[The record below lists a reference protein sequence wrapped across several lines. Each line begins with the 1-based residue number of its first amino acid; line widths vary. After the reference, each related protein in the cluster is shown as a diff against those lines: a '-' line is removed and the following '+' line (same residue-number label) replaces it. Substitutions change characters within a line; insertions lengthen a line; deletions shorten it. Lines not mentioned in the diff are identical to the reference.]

1 MNNLLSM
8 EHLSNEDIYD
18 LIQTACDYKSGKQP
32 LPQFEG
38 KFVSNLFFENSTRT
52 KCSFEVAE
60 QKLSLKEVNFE
71 TSTSSVQ
78 KGESLYDTCKT
89 LESIGVDLLVIRH
102 SQNAYYEELENL
114 NIPIANAGDGSGQ
127 HPTQSLLDIMTIY
140 EEYGSFEGLNILICG
155 DIKNSRVARSNFIS
169 LTSLGANVMFS
180 SPDEWVDE
188 SLDAPY
194 VQIDDV
200 IDQVDIVMLLRV
212 QHERHGITGEANFE
226 ANDYHEQYGLTMDRY
241 NKLKDKAI
249 VMHPAPVNRGV
260 EIDSELVEAPKARI
274 FKQMTNGMYLRMSV
288 INKLLSGKEA

>member
-8 EHLSNEDIYD
+8 EHLSNEDIYE
-18 LIQTACDYKSGKQP
+18 LIQTACDYKSGKQT
-32 LPQFEG
+32 LPHFEG

-60 QKLSLKEVNFE
+60 QKLGLKEVNFE

-169 LTSLGANVMFS
+169 LISLGANVMFS
-180 SPDEWVDE
+180 SPDEWVDD

>member
-8 EHLSNEDIYD
+8 EHLSNEDIYE
-18 LIQTACDYKSGKQP
+18 LIQTACDYKSGKQT

-60 QKLSLKEVNFE
+60 QKLGLKEVNFE

-180 SPDEWVDE
+180 SPDEWVDD